1 MPIYAKIVKKFSK
14 SKSWK
19 YTYYNFIWLI
29 VCHVI
34 NKLLFNWILKFI
46 SCTNNKKQQKSKIKL
61 WQLKYI
67 MYQYFKNIKFLLKFL
82 SDV

>member
-1 MPIYAKIVKKFSK
+1 MQKLLKNFQKANHENIY
-14 SKSWK
+14 
-19 YTYYNFIWLI
+19 YYNFIWLI

-34 NKLLFNWILKFI
+34 SKLLFNWILKFI